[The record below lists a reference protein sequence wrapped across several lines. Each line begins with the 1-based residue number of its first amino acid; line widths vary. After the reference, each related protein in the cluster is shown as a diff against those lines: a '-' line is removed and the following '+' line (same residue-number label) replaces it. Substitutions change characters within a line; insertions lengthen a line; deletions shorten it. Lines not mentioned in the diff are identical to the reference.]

1 MHHQGYGDQAKKINE
16 RDRKEILGLERLC
29 VLLAQI
35 ACREDHV
42 QRKGKTREEQEI
54 CRKVNIFKKETG
66 EIKHDEQQDRIN
78 RQDKRRNNDKRRK
91 ELKDLA
97 DDPLAVLV
105 DPIWLCNKKMEQDVA
120 NDAP

>member
-1 MHHQGYGDQAKKINE
+1 MHHQGHGDQTKKIDE

-35 ACREDHV
+35 ACREDNM
-42 QRKGKTREEQEI
+42 QRKGKAREEQEI
-54 CRKVNIFKKETG
+54 RRKVNIFKKETG